1 MKKLLFFLFVS
12 VGLNAQF
19 NYQAIVK
26 DSDGNPVTNNQVKFK
41 FSLMYQ
47 SSTATPV
54 YVEEHTVTTPPD
66 GVNNISVGGGTVVN
80 GTFSDIDWSQ
90 SVFMKEELDTGSGY
104 QDMGTKQIAS
114 VPVAEYARSSGSS
127 ISSLTFVDS
136 SNNLSIGTSVSLDGE
151 RNVAIGIGV
160 LSDES
165 SNAKHNVGI
174 GYGALSNITSGTGNI
189 AVGDSSL
196 YTLDNGYN
204 NVAIGDITLY
214 KNLSNDNIAVGG
226 KAMSNNTSGTA
237 NIAVGTISLYNN
249 SDGSNSIAIGH
260 GALYGNNG
268 YGDNIAIGNRAMYSS
283 SNISSNTG
291 SWNIAIGRES
301 LRENSTGSA
310 NIAIGEGAMYS
321 NTTGGGNIALGSQT
335 LSFNTIGTRNV
346 AIGNSAL
353 RINTTGYDNIAIGNS
368 LSGNTTGKNNIGI
381 GTWSQLSN
389 ITGDNNLSVG
399 NNTLQNNLA
408 SRNTAIGNESLS
420 KNVSGTVNTAV
431 GYLSLYHNVSGD
443 RNVAL
448 GDGTLNSNEDGS
460 YNVAL
465 GSIALRNNVSGS
477 SNVSIGDA
485 SLYNSISS
493 NNVALGDGAGY
504 DLNTVNSDY
513 NTFIGTNANTVSG
526 TQIYN
531 STAIG
536 ANSIVT
542 TSNTIQLGDTDVT
555 LVNTS
560 AKVSAND
567 YLINGGESLVDIVSQ
582 LPSSDDYAALSAAVD
597 DLSFSTSGNFLT
609 SDDNKFSVWY
619 QIEVSNSDG
628 ISDELSEQT
637 YFIINSVSSATFMN
651 IITIDNYNETQSCDL
666 ATPNLTQMLEGEV
679 NHSIDGDNYLV
690 SVSEFSANNF
700 TVKYNSNTHFDSNED
715 GIGWIK
721 HSYTKISSDLIR
733 FDQYHSDDFNDHESY
748 TLQKLSDD
756 YTDLYGD
763 LIQYCQ

>member
-1 MKKLLFFLFVS
+1 
-12 VGLNAQF
+12 
-19 NYQAIVK
+19 
-26 DSDGNPVTNNQVKFK
+26 
-41 FSLMYQ
+41 
-47 SSTATPV
+47 
-54 YVEEHTVTTPPD
+54 
-66 GVNNISVGGGTVVN
+66 
-80 GTFSDIDWSQ
+80 
-90 SVFMKEELDTGSGY
+90 
-104 QDMGTKQIAS
+104 
-114 VPVAEYARSSGSS
+114 
-127 ISSLTFVDS
+127 
-136 SNNLSIGTSVSLDGE
+136 
-151 RNVAIGIGV
+151 
-160 LSDES
+160 
-165 SNAKHNVGI
+165 
-174 GYGALSNITSGTGNI
+174 
-189 AVGDSSL
+189 
-196 YTLDNGYN
+196 
-204 NVAIGDITLY
+204 
-214 KNLSNDNIAVGG
+214 
-226 KAMSNNTSGTA
+226 
-237 NIAVGTISLYNN
+237 
-249 SDGSNSIAIGH
+249 
-260 GALYGNNG
+260 
-268 YGDNIAIGNRAMYSS
+268 
-283 SNISSNTG
+283 
-291 SWNIAIGRES
+291 
-301 LRENSTGSA
+301 
-310 NIAIGEGAMYS
+310 MYS

-335 LSFNTIGTRNV
+335 LSFNTIGTTNV

-368 LSGNTTGKNNIGI
+368 LSGNTTGTNNIAIGSLAIGNNSTGKNNIGI

-756 YTDLYGD
+756 YTDLYAD